1 MASYFQDQGVKVPSK
16 TNPAEF
22 MIDVVSGSASEGRD
36 WAQVWLDSRQRQDR
50 MQELEALNKE
60 ASEGAQPLREEDHE
74 FASPFSVQVALVCE
88 RAFVQVS
95 FDEQIFAYALALAG
109 CRVHCQQIRFTYQY
123 VQVTRLC

>member
-60 ASEGAQPLREEDHE
+60 ASEGAQPLPEEDHE

-95 FDEQIFAYALALAG
+95 LDEQTFAHGLALAG

-123 VQVTRLC
+123 VQVNRPC